1 TLRADHSHHFLSHP
15 GAAQRGAGRGAP
27 AGKALLL
34 QSEPGAG
41 AGGSGMDGT
50 AVFTGLIREDQRLI
64 SRIIIRQTADIL
76 HGAGEIGKAG
86 DLQISRIIAYSLS
99 NVPSFRRIAFG
110 FTPVIRKPIFS

>member
-1 TLRADHSHHFLSHP
+1 
-15 GAAQRGAGRGAP
+15 
-27 AGKALLL
+27 
-34 QSEPGAG
+34 
-41 AGGSGMDGT
+41 MDGT

-64 SRIIIRQTADIL
+64 SQSIIRQTADIL

-86 DLQISRIIAYSLS
+86 DIQISRIIAYSLS